1 MLRITVRKLSIKASI
16 TVALCLVC
24 LVGHAKVIDSPAST
38 GSQHSVET
46 APAKPQTL
54 MDDAG
59 LPAQI
64 AQPSKQEGAIP
75 GGAVLPEGAGAPPT
89 PQAGAPSSPQS
100 AMPSP
105 LPPDGSTQLV
115 RGLLKQRD
123 FSAQIAVLWFMAAL
137 GVGVLGLL
145 IWRGIILLYGRYSEY
160 REMESYHRAQSQL
173 SPRAVPA
180 ADVPLEE
187 EEAAQRD
194 SESVSDSAGDDL
206 QSPDMTEPDTRPKQ
220 ALGGN

>member
-1 MLRITVRKLSIKASI
+1 MLRITVRKLSMKAS
-16 TVALCLVC
+16 TTFALCLVC
-24 LVGHAKVIDSPAST
+24 LAGYAKVIDSPPSA
-38 GSQHSVET
+38 GSQNSVET
-46 APAKPQTL
+46 DLAKPQTL

-75 GGAVLPEGAGAPPT
+75 GGAVLLEGAGAPPA

-137 GVGVLGLL
+137 GLGVLGLMV
-145 IWRGIILLYGRYSEY
+145 WRGAVLLHERYTEY
-160 REMESYHRAQSQL
+160 REMEPYHRAQSPL
-173 SPRAVPA
+173 SPREVPA
-180 ADVPLEE
+180 AGVPLEE
-187 EEAAQRD
+187 EQAAQRD
-194 SESVSDSAGDDL
+194 SESASDSPGDDRESSAML
-206 QSPDMTEPDTRPKQ
+206 EPDTRPDQ
-220 ALGGN
+220 AVGGN